1 MPNRLKI
8 IVQKYGGSSVAN
20 AERIKAVAKRVVKTK
35 NAGYNVVVV
44 VSALADTT
52 DQLLELAY
60 KITSNPPERELD
72 MLLATG
78 EQVSIALLSMAIQEL
93 NQKAISLTAPQV
105 GIITD
110 SSHTKAKII
119 DIKSERILEE
129 LNQDKIVI
137 VAGFQ
142 GVTVDN
148 DITTL
153 GRGGSDIT
161 AVALAAKLKAEMC
174 EIYTDVEGIF
184 TADPR
189 VVPEARLLPIASY
202 EEVLEMA
209 ATGAK
214 VLQMRSVEYARNYR
228 TPLHVRSSF
237 TDKKGT
243 LILGEEEIT
252 MERPIISGVTY
263 DVSEAKV
270 TIRKVPDR
278 PGIAAQ
284 IFGALAKANVNVDM
298 IIQNISLEG
307 TTDISF
313 TVAKEELNQALEA
326 LKPVT
331 EKLGAKGLESDE
343 SIAKVS
349 LIGAGMRTHP
359 GVAANMFEALAKE
372 GVNIEMISTSSIKI
386 SCVIAASQ
394 AEKAVKALHQKFQ
407 LDQSR
412 ES

>member
-20 AERIKAVAKRVVKTK
+20 AERIKAVAKRVVKSK

-60 KITSNPPERELD
+60 KISPNPPERELD

-93 NQKAISLTAPQV
+93 NQKAISLTALQV

-110 SSHTKAKII
+110 ASYTKAKII

-129 LNQDKIVI
+129 LEQNKIVI

-189 VVPEARLLPIASY
+189 VVPGARLLPIASY

-214 VLQMRSVEYARNYR
+214 VLQMRSVEYAHNYC

-237 TDKKGT
+237 TDKNGT
-243 LILGEEEIT
+243 FILREEEIT

-284 IFGALAKANVNVDM
+284 IFGALAQANVNVDM

-313 TVAKEELNQALEA
+313 TVTKEELSQALHV
-326 LKPVT
+326 LKPVA
-331 EKLGAKGLESDE
+331 EKLGAQGLESDK

-359 GVAANMFEALAKE
+359 GVAANMFEALANE
-372 GVNIEMISTSSIKI
+372 GINIEMISTSSIKI

-407 LDQSR
+407 LEQAR

>member
-1 MPNRLKI
+1 MSKKLKI

-35 NAGYNVVVV
+35 NAGYHVVVV

-52 DQLLELAY
+52 DRLLELAY
-60 KITSNPPERELD
+60 NITPKPPERELD

-78 EQVSIALLSMAIQEL
+78 EQISIALLSMAIQEL

-110 SSHTKAKII
+110 SSYTKAKII
-119 DIKSERILEE
+119 DIKSERIFEE
-129 LNQDKIVI
+129 LSQDKIVI

-184 TADPR
+184 TADPQ
-189 VVPEARLLPIASY
+189 VVSEARLLPTASY

-228 TPLHVRSSF
+228 IPVHVRSSF

-243 LILGEEEIT
+243 FIIGEEEIT

-278 PGIAAQ
+278 PGIAAK

-313 TVAKEELNQALEA
+313 TVAKEELNQALQA
-326 LKPVT
+326 LNPVT

-343 SIAKVS
+343 NIAKVS

-359 GVAANMFEALAKE
+359 GVAANMFEALANE
-372 GVNIEMISTSSIKI
+372 GINIEMISTSSIKI

-394 AEKAVKALHQKFQ
+394 AEKAVKALHKKFQ
-407 LDQSR
+407 LDKAR

>member
-8 IVQKYGGSSVAN
+8 IVQKYGGSSLAN
-20 AERIKAVAKRVVKTK
+20 AERIKAVAKRVVKSK

-60 KITSNPPERELD
+60 KISPNPPERELD

-93 NQKAISLTAPQV
+93 NQKAISLTALQV

-110 SSHTKAKII
+110 ASYTKAKII

-129 LNQDKIVI
+129 LEQDKIVI

-189 VVPEARLLPIASY
+189 VVPGARLLPIASY

-214 VLQMRSVEYARNYR
+214 VLQMRSVEYAHNYC
-228 TPLHVRSSF
+228 TPLHIRSSF
-237 TDKKGT
+237 TDKSGT
-243 LILGEEEIT
+243 FILREEEIT

-284 IFGALAKANVNVDM
+284 IFGALAQANVNVDM

-313 TVAKEELNQALEA
+313 TVTKEELSQALHV
-326 LKPVT
+326 LKPVA
-331 EKLGAKGLESDE
+331 EKLGAQGLESDE

-359 GVAANMFEALAKE
+359 GVAANMFEALANE
-372 GVNIEMISTSSIKI
+372 GINIEMISTSSIKI

-407 LDQSR
+407 LEQAR